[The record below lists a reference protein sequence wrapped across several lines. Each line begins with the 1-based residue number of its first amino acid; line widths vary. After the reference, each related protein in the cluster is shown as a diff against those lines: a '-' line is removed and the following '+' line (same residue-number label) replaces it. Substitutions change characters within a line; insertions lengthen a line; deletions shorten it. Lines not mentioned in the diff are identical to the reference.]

1 MKMSSKVFLLASSF
15 LFPFLCNASEIKL
28 TPVQNF
34 NVEKYTG
41 KWYEIARTE
50 NRFEKDCSNVSA
62 NYSLNKDGTLRVVN
76 KCLRNG
82 KQKIADGKAHFVE
95 KNNVGA
101 LKVTFFWPFHGK
113 YNVFYIDENYQ
124 NAIVGDAN
132 KGYLWILSRQKNLD
146 AKTLNFLLE
155 KLKLSGV
162 DVEQLIYVKHD

>member
-1 MKMSSKVFLLASSF
+1 MKIF
-15 LFPFLCNASEIKL
+15 LFASMLILPFLCNGAEAKL
-28 TPVQNF
+28 TPVRNF

-50 NRFEKDCSNVSA
+50 NRFEKGCSNVSA
-62 NYSLNKDGTLRVVN
+62 NYSLNADGTLRVVN
-76 KCLRNG
+76 KCLRDG
-82 KQKIADGKAHFVE
+82 KQKIADGKAHFVG

-124 NAIVGDAN
+124 NAIVGDGD

>member
-1 MKMSSKVFLLASSF
+1 MLIL
-15 LFPFLCNASEIKL
+15 PFLCNGAETKL
-28 TPVQNF
+28 TPVRNF

-50 NRFEKDCSNVSA
+50 NRFEKGCSNVSA

-76 KCLRNG
+76 KCLRDG
-82 KQKIADGKAHFVE
+82 KQKIADGKAHFVG
-95 KNNVGA
+95 KNNVGE

>member
-1 MKMSSKVFLLASSF
+1 MKMSSKLLLLASSF
-15 LFPFLCNASEIKL
+15 LFPFLCNAAEIKL

-76 KCLRNG
+76 NALLKG
-82 KQKIADGKAHFVE
+82 KKKIADGKARFVGRS
-95 KNNVGA
+95 NVGA
-101 LKVTFFWPFHGK
+101 LKVTFFWPFQGN
-113 YNVFYIDENYQ
+113 YNVFYVDEGYQ
-124 NAIVGDAN
+124 NAIVGDEN

-146 AKTLNFLLE
+146 AKTLNFLIE
-155 KLKLSGV
+155 KIKLSGV
-162 DVEQLIYVKHD
+162 DVQKLIYVKHD